1 MSRRTGTISLKQCF
15 KRLLLVELA
24 LFALMAA
31 GCVLLGQMVYRTQV
45 REETENLFRV
55 AFTNLENA
63 LDSLDRMALNLVNDR
78 QVQSAL
84 LALSGE
90 EPGVVLLDDLYY
102 KLISSSML
110 GQGQSISVVDA
121 RGEEYSSASTTLQLS
136 DGEIEHLRALLRQRE
151 QFSSPVW
158 YCRQRTGELV
168 YAREIHSTPYKA
180 DAEPIGIVVIQAD
193 LRSTVAGTLYEELQN
208 GDLAMTYQGQ
218 VVFQLQPEQT
228 DARTLS
234 RMMAQQGGA
243 DRVELRQNS
252 RFEGVEFYGFQRYPW
267 LGKPLQAIIVT
278 MLLSL
283 AGIFGIALTLTLRLV
298 HRITVPLEKLSWRM
312 EHVDPEDPAAAGQ
325 RQPSGLDELDRLEE
339 RFDSMV
345 DRIQDLVRNNYVR
358 RLKEKEYQLRALQSQ
373 INPHFLYNTL
383 DSINWLAA
391 GSGQP
396 EISRMVQA
404 LAVLFRETPRQQE
417 HLIRLEQELELLN
430 SYITIQKIRLED
442 RIQVRIEVP
451 DRCLDCLIPKLSLQ
465 PIVENAIH
473 YGAEC
478 SLEPC
483 RILVRARLSERGLV
497 VYVADDGPGISLAQR
512 KKLKERTLVTGS
524 TSIGLINIQDRIRM
538 LCGPGS
544 DLKIRS
550 RLGYGTLVKLI
561 LHQRRDEDV

>member
-1 MSRRTGTISLKQCF
+1 MAERTKRVSLKQCF
-15 KRLLLVELA
+15 KRLLWVELV
-24 LFALMAA
+24 LFGILAA
-31 GCVLLGQMVYRTQV
+31 GCVLLGQVVYRAQA

-78 QVQSAL
+78 EVQNAL

-90 EPGVVLLDDLYY
+90 NSGVVLLDDLYY

-121 RGEEYSSASTTLQLS
+121 KGKEYSSASTTLQLT
-136 DGEIEHLRALLRQRE
+136 DEEIARLRALLRKRE
-151 QFSSPVW
+151 AFSSPVW
-158 YCRQRTGELV
+158 YCRPRTGELV
-168 YAREIHSTPYKA
+168 YAREIYGFPYKA
-180 DAEPIGIVVIQAD
+180 DADPIGIVVIQAD
-193 LRSTVAGTLYEELQN
+193 LKNTVAGTLQQELQN
-208 GDLAMTYQGQ
+208 GDLAMLYQGH
-218 VVFQLQPEQT
+218 VVFQLEPEKT
-228 DARTLS
+228 DPQALDTMLTG
-234 RMMAQQGGA
+234 QGTA
-243 DRVELRQNS
+243 DRVELRQDS
-252 RFEGVEFYGFQRYPW
+252 RFENVEFYGFQQYPW
-267 LGKPLQAIIVT
+267 LGKPLQAMILA

-283 AGIFGIALTLTLRLV
+283 AGICGVALTLTLRLV

-312 EHVDPEDPAAAGQ
+312 EHVDLEDPAQSGMPQ
-325 RQPSGLDELDRLEE
+325 LSGLSELDLLEE
-339 RFDSMV
+339 RFDQMIC
-345 DRIQDLVRNNYVR
+345 RIQDLVRNNYIR

-396 EISRMVQA
+396 EISSMVQS
-404 LAVLFRETPRQQE
+404 LAVLFRETTRQQE

-442 RIQVRIEVP
+442 RIQVRIDVP
-451 DRCLDCLIPKLSLQ
+451 DRCLGYQIPKLSLQ

-478 SLEPC
+478 SLQPC
-483 RILVRARLSERGLV
+483 QILVRARLSQRGLI

-512 KKLKERTLVTGS
+512 KKLKDRTLVTGS
-524 TSIGLINIQDRIRM
+524 TSIGLLNIQDRIRM

-561 LHQRRDEDV
+561 LHQRREDDV